1 MVISSL
7 FHTIPGIGNV
17 LLVCVI
23 FWLIFSIMGVN
34 LFGGKFFKCVDK
46 NGMRF
51 DASVVPNK
59 EDCIARNHSWI
70 NSNVNFDNSLNGF
83 LALLQVV
90 KLDVTT

>member
-1 MVISSL
+1 
-7 FHTIPGIGNV
+7 
-17 LLVCVI
+17 
-23 FWLIFSIMGVN
+23 MGVN

-59 EDCIARNHSWI
+59 EVCIARNHSWI